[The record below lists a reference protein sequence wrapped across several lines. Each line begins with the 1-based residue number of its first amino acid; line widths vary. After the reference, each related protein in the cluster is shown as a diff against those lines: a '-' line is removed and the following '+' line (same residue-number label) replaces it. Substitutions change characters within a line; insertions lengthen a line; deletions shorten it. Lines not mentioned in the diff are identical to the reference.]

1 MILNYDNFEK
11 KRTTY
16 EQRKENIIKI
26 AQQYKLTKIN
36 KAIIELTELIK
47 LNNDLYTYFCD
58 ETNLKY
64 YRVMNI
70 GPIMPYFE
78 ELIF

>member
-11 KRTTY
+11 KKTTY

-36 KAIIELTELIK
+36 KVNELTELIK

-58 ETNLKY
+58 EKNLKY

-70 GPIMPYFE
+70 GPITPYFE

>member
-11 KRTTY
+11 KKTTY

-36 KAIIELTELIK
+36 KVIELTELIK

-58 ETNLKY
+58 EKNLKY

>member
-11 KRTTY
+11 KKTTY

-36 KAIIELTELIK
+36 KVNELTELIK

-58 ETNLKY
+58 EKNLKY